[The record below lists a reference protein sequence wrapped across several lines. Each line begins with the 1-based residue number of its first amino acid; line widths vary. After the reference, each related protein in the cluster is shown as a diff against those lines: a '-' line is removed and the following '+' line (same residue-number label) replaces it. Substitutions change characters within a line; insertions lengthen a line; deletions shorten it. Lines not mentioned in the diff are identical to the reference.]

1 MKTIIFA
8 QVFIA
13 FVIGVSALYLIYKL
27 MDILLKK
34 RFNIEENNT
43 AFAVF
48 KVGVLIS
55 SALVISSIVNPAVNA
70 IRFLNPEGAIE
81 INQMAISL
89 AYVMVFVL
97 IGILFTFLIIGG
109 GIMVFFQLT
118 QTNEWDEIRN
128 NNVASSLISAAIIVA
143 LSLIMDDYIGHL
155 CEALIPYPEV
165 MQIR

>member
-1 MKTIIFA
+1 
-8 QVFIA
+8 
-13 FVIGVSALYLIYKL
+13 
-27 MDILLKK
+27 
-34 RFNIEENNT
+34 
-43 AFAVF
+43 
-48 KVGVLIS
+48 
-55 SALVISSIVNPAVNA
+55 
-70 IRFLNPEGAIE
+70 
-81 INQMAISL
+81 
-89 AYVMVFVL
+89 MVFVL